1 MRTPRPEEQRRK
13 LTFAFRKEEWM
24 TFSGGAELV
33 AIWRTSPGSAAAAD
47 MERARTGHGRY
58 ITASHDTTNWKHACA
73 DVVTRANREP
83 AAHLLARWLERHS
96 FNNYRGILYGASRG
110 TESVY
115 GLNS

>member
-83 AAHLLARWLERHS
+83 PAGRSVTVLITTGEYSMERPVRPDQ
-96 FNNYRGILYGASRG
+96 F
-110 TESVY
+110 TV
-115 GLNS
+115 